1 MIIVMQISKE
11 SASDMQ
17 HLPVAVGLHTRT
29 RLILYAALL
38 KFGQDLTVTL
48 LSMLLLFQICAIH
61 IRRKHTRY
69 QSNSCSK

>member
-1 MIIVMQISKE
+1 MIIVTEKSKE
-11 SASDMQ
+11 SAFVMQ
-17 HLPVAVGLHTRT
+17 HLPVAVGSPTRT

-61 IRRKHTRY
+61 IRRKHMRY
-69 QSNSCSK
+69 

>member
-1 MIIVMQISKE
+1 MIIVTEKSKE
-11 SASDMQ
+11 SASVMQ

-48 LSMLLLFQICAIH
+48 
-61 IRRKHTRY
+61 
-69 QSNSCSK
+69 

>member
-1 MIIVMQISKE
+1 MIIVTEKSKE
-11 SASDMQ
+11 SASVIQ
-17 HLPVAVGLHTRT
+17 HLPVAVGSPTRT

-69 QSNSCSK
+69 

>member
-1 MIIVMQISKE
+1 MIIVTEKSKE
-11 SASDMQ
+11 SASVMQ
-17 HLPVAVGLHTRT
+17 HLPVAVGSPTRT

-48 LSMLLLFQICAIH
+48 LLCCFLFRICVIH
-61 IRRKHTRY
+61 VRRKHMRY

>member
-1 MIIVMQISKE
+1 MIIVTEKSKE
-11 SASDMQ
+11 SASVMQ
-17 HLPVAVGLHTRT
+17 HLPVAVGSPTRT

-61 IRRKHTRY
+61 ICRKHTRY
-69 QSNSCSK
+69 